1 MIYLDQKTPHKDE
14 SGFLLVRKF
23 FKRTTRGY
31 IQVIDLAGISIKY
44 RYLTLPI
51 ARPYCNQSAHLPAC
65 MSFWADRIMYNVPWQ
80 KGRVFQTP
88 VGVLTASFVLRP
100 NTMFHPEG
108 EWAVRLVLP
117 HLYAYRLRQLIA
129 PAYDDIVA
137 RAKEMYLQLPL
148 EQQARRPFK
157 ENPFWQAAATEGGQ
171 ETENISFAFRLPTID
186 RTTTVTAPTIVD
198 PGAAAAIAAEKP
210 KRKRKAAVSS
220 ESPAIEAVAAKTI
233 AATSR
238 RGKAGSKTETPTID
252 PADANS
258 SGADSEKMSNQG
270 SAAAAPFEVA
280 TRVPLLDRHGREM
293 SNLSLEPDGWN
304 AVVHFSIQQYWLR
317 TFGAG
322 VTLRLNAVQ
331 LFNPQQRPGEIVD
344 DGDLRLSIAL

>member
-1 MIYLDQKTPHKDE
+1 
-14 SGFLLVRKF
+14 
-23 FKRTTRGY
+23 
-31 IQVIDLAGISIKY
+31 
-44 RYLTLPI
+44 
-51 ARPYCNQSAHLPAC
+51 

-157 ENPFWQAAATEGGQ
+157 ENPFWQVAATEGGQ

-186 RTTTVTAPTIVD
+186 RTTTVTAPTILD

-210 KRKRKAAVSS
+210 KRKRKAAASS
-220 ESPAIEAVAAKTI
+220 ESPAIEAIAAKTI
-233 AATSR
+233 AAQTIAAQTIASRAIVSTSR
-238 RGKAGSKTETPTID
+238 RGKAGSKTETPTIN
-252 PADANS
+252 PVDANS
-258 SGADSEKMSNQG
+258 LGTDSEKVPSH
-270 SAAAAPFEVA
+270 SPTAPFEVA

-304 AVVHFSIQQYWLR
+304 AIVHFSIQQYWLR

-331 LFNPQQRPGEIVD
+331 LFNPQQRPGEIID
-344 DGDLRLSIAL
+344 DGDLPLSIAL

>member
-1 MIYLDQKTPHKDE
+1 
-14 SGFLLVRKF
+14 
-23 FKRTTRGY
+23 
-31 IQVIDLAGISIKY
+31 
-44 RYLTLPI
+44 
-51 ARPYCNQSAHLPAC
+51 
-65 MSFWADRIMYNVPWQ
+65 MYNVPWQ

-108 EWAVRLVLP
+108 EWSVRLVLP

-137 RAKEMYLQLPL
+137 RAKEMYLNLPL

-157 ENPFWQAAATEGGQ
+157 ENPFWQAAAIEGGQ

-186 RTTTVTAPTIVD
+186 RSTIMTAPAIID

-210 KRKRKAAVSS
+210 KRKRKANVSS
-220 ESPAIEAVAAKTI
+220 ESPAIEAVASKAI

-238 RGKAGSKTETPTID
+238 RGKAGGTTGTPVID
-252 PADANS
+252 PADVKP
-258 SGADSEKMSNQG
+258 SGAESDKVSSQA
-270 SAAAAPFEVA
+270 SSDVAPLEVA
-280 TRVPLLDRHGREM
+280 TRVSLLDRHGREM
-293 SNLSLEPDGWN
+293 SNLNLEPDGWN
-304 AVVHFSIQQYWLR
+304 AIVHFSIQQYWLR

-331 LFNPQQRPGEIVD
+331 LFNPQQRAGEIVD
-344 DGDLRLSIAL
+344 KGDLPLSIAL